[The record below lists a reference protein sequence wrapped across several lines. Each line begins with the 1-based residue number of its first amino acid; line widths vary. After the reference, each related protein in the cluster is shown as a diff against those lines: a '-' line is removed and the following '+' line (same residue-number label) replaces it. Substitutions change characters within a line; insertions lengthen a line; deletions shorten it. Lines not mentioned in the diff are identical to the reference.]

1 MKIMI
6 QIGIIFGVCWLG
18 EGIAMLL
25 PFPFPSSVIAMIIL
39 FLLLLTK
46 ALKVDHIRLKA
57 EFLQKNMA
65 FFFIPASVGIM
76 ENFDLL
82 KANAIPL
89 VTIAVIS
96 TVLTFGSAGLTV
108 KYLMRLQEK
117 IRGGKQHDRVDV

>member
-1 MKIMI
+1 MKIML
-6 QIGIIFGVCWLG
+6 QIGIIFGVCWIG
-18 EGIAMLL
+18 EGISMLL

-39 FLLLLTK
+39 FLLLLAK

-82 KANAIPL
+82 KENVVPL
-89 VTIAVIS
+89 VTIAIVS
-96 TVLTFGSAGLTV
+96 TVLTFGAAGMTV

-117 IRGGKQHDRVDV
+117 LRGGKEHDRVDV